1 MSLSL
6 SLAFLSHSHSL
17 TFFLIDTKTAR
28 RVRQHSRRVV
38 SFRLF
43 RSRRGSVSL
52 CALLIFLPLHRI
64 RLCVYDCVCVCV
76 FAPLCVCQLL
86 ILYKHTHA
94 CALAHTLTH
103 TDDDGKRGT
112 PRRWVEERQRE
123 RERKKEDHLIYRHT
137 RWLLCCLL
145 DGWLLGGKY
154 ILAFRSVPMT
164 TMMMSRRVAFLRS
177 YGDMIFLLL
186 YLPLTA
192 RIAVAVVLFLSIE
205 QRL

>member
-1 MSLSL
+1 M
-6 SLAFLSHSHSL
+6 
-17 TFFLIDTKTAR
+17 
-28 RVRQHSRRVV
+28 RQHSRRVV

-76 FAPLCVCQLL
+76 CSLCFV
-86 ILYKHTHA
+86 YVSYWFSTNTHTHA
-94 CALAHTLTH
+94 RLRTHSHILTMMGREAHREGGWKN
-103 TDDDGKRGT
+103 D
-112 PRRWVEERQRE
+112 RE
-123 RERKKEDHLIYRHT
+123 REREKEDHLIYRRT

-145 DGWLLGGKY
+145 DRWLLGGKC

-164 TMMMSRRVAFLRS
+164 TMMTSRRVAFLRS

-192 RIAVAVVLFLSIE
+192 RIAVVTVAAVVLFLSIE